1 MKGNALSQVTC
12 HSSCIWTSSFT
23 APGVDVSVDG
33 QSIRIVG
40 QAENSFAG
48 GRAAYASV
56 KKILDLH
63 SEAMEAMPCQ
73 KIDITFID
81 SENTGNVLW
90 HFVMENTG
98 SAWES
103 TVNEAEGD
111 FLAGLAE

>member
-23 APGVDVSVDG
+23 DPGADVSVDG
-33 QSIRIVG
+33 QTISILG
-40 QAENSFAG
+40 QVENTFAG
-48 GRAAYASV
+48 GQVAYATV
-56 KKILDLH
+56 RKILDLY
-63 SEAMEAMPCQ
+63 SEMMEAMPCQ

-81 SENTGNVLW
+81 AESNESVLW